1 MRTKRR
7 RLTTSTVPPPPPPA
21 TTVASL
27 PDDVV
32 ADILLRLPSPTSIF
46 RAALA
51 STHWCRVAVSPSFV
65 RRIRELHHFPPLLG
79 HFLSCVNSS
88 TLPLFQPVSLHADPA
103 LAAVVRR
110 GDFFLTRLQDSGR
123 CVLEDCRDGFLLCSS
138 RTKLAIYDPTT
149 HHAVYLP
156 LPPKRP
162 GPGSGYIAHTFCLL
176 RDSGGANGQR
186 FFRVISLKQRHQS
199 ARAEEYDSRA
209 GEWRAH
215 PYTVLRPAR
224 SHDNRFFPAMHG
236 AGRIYWKYS
245 CAPLLLC
252 LDTKTMRF
260 SYVRVPSGISHLSAF
275 AVGETEEGK
284 CCLVHVC
291 NGSEGGCPQLQVW
304 LRGDDAKAEP
314 WVLERVEPL
323 LLRLSAPVHGRA
335 RQVRA
340 VVAGLVLV
348 CFNGSSA
355 HLPHVAFRLKS
366 LKVEAEF
373 TCRGPARPYLFE

>member
-7 RLTTSTVPPPPPPA
+7 RLTTSTVPPPA
-21 TTVASL
+21 TPTTTIASL

-46 RAALA
+46 RAAL
-51 STHWCRVAVSPSFV
+51 SSKHWCRVAVSPSFV
-65 RRIRELHHFPPLLG
+65 RRIRELYHFPALLG
-79 HFLSCVNSS
+79 HFLCCIKSS
-88 TLPLFQPVSLHADPA
+88 TFPLFQPVDLHADHA

-110 GDFFLTRLQDSGR
+110 GDFFLTRLQDSGQ
-123 CVLEDCRDGFLLCSS
+123 CALEDCHDGYLLFSN
-138 RTKLAIYDPTT
+138 RTKLTIFDPTT

-156 LPPKRP
+156 RPPRRP
-162 GPGSGYIAHTFCLL
+162 APENDYVAHTFCLL
-176 RDSGGANGQR
+176 RDSGGANDQR
-186 FFRVISLKQRHQS
+186 FFRVISLQHRNRS
-199 ARAEEYDSRA
+199 ARVEDYDSRA

-215 PYTVLRPAR
+215 PYTAATPAR
-224 SHDNRFFPAMHG
+224 SHDNRYFPAMHA

-245 CAPLLLC
+245 STPLLLC

-260 SYVRVPSGISHLSAF
+260 SYVGIPAGVSPRSAY
-275 AVGETEEGK
+275 AVGETEDGS
-284 CCLVHVC
+284 CCLVHVW
-291 NGSEGGCPQLQVW
+291 NGSEGGCLQLQVW
-304 LRGDDAKAEP
+304 LRGAEAEP
-314 WVLERVEPL
+314 WVLEREEPL
-323 LLRLSAPVHGRA
+323 LLRSRAPVRGRA

-355 HLPHVAFRLKS
+355 HLPHVAFRLKN

>member
-1 MRTKRR
+1 M
-7 RLTTSTVPPPPPPA
+7 SPPPPPP
-21 TTVASL
+21 TTTITSL

-51 STHWCRVAVSPSFV
+51 SKHWCSVAVSPSFV
-65 RRIRELHHFPPLLG
+65 RLIREHHHFPALLG
-79 HFLSCVNSS
+79 HFLSCNHSS
-88 TLPLFQPVSLHADPA
+88 TLPLFQPVPLHADPA
-103 LAAVVRR
+103 LAAVVRC

-123 CVLEDCRDGFLLCSS
+123 CGALEDCRHGFLLFSN
-138 RTKLAIYDPTT
+138 RTKLTIFDPTT
-149 HHAVYLP
+149 HQAVYLP
-156 LPPKRP
+156 RPPRRP
-162 GPGSGYIAHTFCLL
+162 APENDYVAHTFCLL
-176 RDSGGANGQR
+176 RDSGGARDRHRQ
-186 FFRVISLKQRHQS
+186 FFRVISLQHRNRS
-199 ARAEEYDSRA
+199 ARAEEYDSRS

-215 PYTVLRPAR
+215 PCTVLTPAR
-224 SHDNRFFPAMHG
+224 SHDNRFFPAMHA

-245 CAPLLLC
+245 STPLLLC

-260 SYVRVPSGISHLSAF
+260 SYVRVPAGVSHGSAY
-275 AVGETEEGK
+275 AVGETEDGK

-291 NGSEGGCPQLQVW
+291 YSSEGGCHQLQVW
-304 LRGDDAKAEP
+304 LRGDDADAEP
-314 WVLERVEPL
+314 WLPVREEPL
-323 LLRLSAPVHGRA
+323 LLGSSAPVHWRA

-340 VVAGLVLV
+340 VVAGLVLL